1 MKKIIIDLKSLFK
14 YVENVRGLA
23 DPDLTKNIYIGHVLK
38 FSNGTKNGCFFR
50 SIRTWSRTF

>member
-23 DPDLTKNIYIGHVLK
+23 DPDLTKYIYIGLY
-38 FSNGTKNGCFFR
+38 
-50 SIRTWSRTF
+50 